1 MEIELHQIPIRNVI
15 AGYKDSAEEGVVA
28 YDGKLDIRPKYQREF
43 VYTGKQRDAVIE
55 SIVNGFP
62 LNVMYWVKT
71 DQGKFEVLD
80 GQQRTISIG
89 QYVNGDFS
97 YKHRYFHNFR
107 TRDIGE
113 ENINKHA
120 VLRAFYGEIWHK
132 SNNSDYL
139 SKLGS
144 MPCFN
149 RA

>member
-1 MEIELHQIPIRNVI
+1 MEGIEPSIFIL
-15 AGYKDSAEEGVVA
+15 A
-28 YDGKLDIRPKYQREF
+28 KLSNF
-43 VYTGKQRDAVIE
+43 A
-55 SIVNGFP
+55 
-62 LNVMYWVKT
+62 
-71 DQGKFEVLD
+71 
-80 GQQRTISIG
+80 
-89 QYVNGDFS
+89 DFN
-97 YKHRYFHNFR
+97 KFR

-120 VLRAFYGEIWHK
+120 VWLAFCGEIWHK